1 MTKPGR
7 VVTRVLSPARAAMR
21 DRLIEA
27 AIELATDG
35 GYDAV
40 TIRTVAA
47 RAGVSVPTA
56 YQHVS
61 SKDELLVE
69 TLMALGERSGA
80 QLRERPPAGEGPAD
94 RISAVFEQIMRAAHE
109 RPLLYQ
115 ALYRAWVAQAPTMAL
130 ADGSPGF
137 GPERATW
144 IGEAIRAG
152 AADGHTETD
161 LESATRILSCLFLG
175 ALIEVASGRDLDDV
189 VSLLRDA
196 AHRLLPEG
204 P

>member
-1 MTKPGR
+1 MSTPAR
-7 VVTRVLSPARAAMR
+7 LVTRVLSPARAAMR
-21 DRLIEA
+21 DRLVEA
-27 AIELATDG
+27 TIELATEG

-40 TIRTVAA
+40 TIRTVASH
-47 RAGVSVPTA
+47 AGVSVPTV

-69 TLMALGERSGA
+69 TLMSLGERSGA
-80 QLRERPPAGEGPAD
+80 QLREHPPAGAAPAE

-152 AADGHTETD
+152 GATGLSEADLD
-161 LESATRILSCLFLG
+161 AATRILSCLFLG

-189 VSLLRDA
+189 VALLNDA
-196 AHRLLPEG
+196 AHRLLP
-204 P
+204 